1 MITFSLEH
9 SKKHYFSEMKTT
21 VYNPSPLE
29 TEIANVLVSL
39 QKEIEN
45 ALKDKTI
52 SYASADLTQDNPSVK
67 LTVVDKDGDPHTV
80 IMKVVQVPDKL

>member
-1 MITFSLEH
+1 
-9 SKKHYFSEMKTT
+9 MKTT

-29 TEIANVLVSL
+29 TEIAKVLVNL

-52 SYASADLTQDNPSVK
+52 SHAFADLTQDNPSVK
-67 LTVVDKDGDPHTV
+67 FTVVDKDGDPHTI